1 MTTDKPQ
8 LDATEILQALSDLR
22 RALRRLAI
30 EPPDAIEFE
39 PDAWSRVVHLIRRS
53 FQGLALPPP
62 PPSDLKSL
70 SVMGIEIRRT
80 DASRPEPETAAIESL
95 LAEKAELR
103 AQLAIESKARDALL
117 LENETLRKDAE
128 RYRWLRG
135 ECYTLTK
142 HAAVTY
148 TDQNEHVAMWCK
160 EHVRENTSAAVDAAV
175 DADRAAAKEK
185 P

>member
-128 RYRWLRG
+128 RYRWLRIPRAIDQGLPDHYPTAPWPVRVRVALGLPARSACWGG
-135 ECYTLTK
+135 ELDEAIDK
-142 HAAVTY
+142 
-148 TDQNEHVAMWCK
+148 AMEGK
-160 EHVRENTSAAVDAAV
+160 L
-175 DADRAAAKEK
+175 
-185 P
+185 

>member
-117 LENETLRKDAE
+117 LENETLRKNAE

-135 ECYTLTK
+135 DAC
-142 HAAVTY
+142 
-148 TDQNEHVAMWCK
+148 TDRSARWMQWEVRQWRAPRWTCDLNRDALDGAIDKAM
-160 EHVRENTSAAVDAAV
+160 E
-175 DADRAAAKEK
+175 EK